1 MMPGPMELIIVLVVV
16 LLIMGPK
23 KLPELGRSLGGG
35 MRSFKSSV
43 EGKDEEAAK
52 IEAKVE
58 APQGS

>member
-35 MRSFKSSV
+35 MRSFKNSV
-43 EGKDEEAAK
+43 DGKDDEPKVEA
-52 IEAKVE
+52 AKVE
-58 APQGS
+58 AKGTS